1 MHVKIQGGGDGV
13 YANSGSCL
21 AAAMYCE
28 HERQELMKKGM
39 NPVAFFH
46 QYSDFV
52 STREVIERIDNNKKK
67 LRKEDAKFFVLTV
80 SPSADEQRKM
90 GHTLEERIAAFKNYI
105 RNGVMSEYAKNFGR
119 GLSADDIMYYAYVH
133 VERGMKTDE
142 QMHAH
147 IIISRRN
154 MDNSISLSPQSNHRS
169 GKGVIA
175 HGFDRDS
182 FYAKCEHVFDNMLSY
197 SRPVEES
204 YEYRNA
210 MKNGT
215 FQDVANVTAKAA
227 ELEYGVDLSDWVKL
241 IRGELE
247 KESTT
252 VTAKPQY
259 TEPVVDETVVPVQHT
274 TETGIVG
281 FAKKAWNFASGL
293 FGKKT
298 TVPPSPEQQQKEP
311 QTKEEPK
318 LQIANK
324 EPEPVQPVLSA
335 GANTTA
341 VDLYKE
347 GDLYILAMIKNGK
360 LRANNSVERADA
372 EMFFKAKN
380 DGNTKQFYR
389 VCAYLEDKYLKNV
402 PGQDIPE
409 KMQQQ
414 LTAQEQKSVQSVPE
428 ADKRVKVTM
437 DVYYSKATDSYSV
450 IARHGQLYRLY
461 NNIDEADA
469 YRFMNDKKSGDMEQ
483 FNEVCRY
490 LYGKY
495 LKNVPDSKMTDK
507 EQKPQSEQNK
517 IPDGLRI
524 FKLKVKEHYS
534 AALYKDGKRVRFVD
548 KVDKEDVSMF
558 FKAKNSG
565 SPDLMKKVTVDLT
578 SKYFL
583 VPLAKQIA
591 DDFLKVNKN
600 ENITSVNARRNHHG
614 YCWIKHEVDGEWRQ
628 GYRIPEEFTHEINSL
643 PTKDI
648 EFVINCIN
656 NLLIGAF
663 PTVSCSGASTHKKR
677 KRDENKGRTR

>member
-215 FQDVANVTAKAA
+215 FQDVANVTAKVA

-241 IRGELE
+241 IRVELE
-247 KESTT
+247 K
-252 VTAKPQY
+252 
-259 TEPVVDETVVPVQHT
+259 
-274 TETGIVG
+274 
-281 FAKKAWNFASGL
+281 
-293 FGKKT
+293 
-298 TVPPSPEQQQKEP
+298 
-311 QTKEEPK
+311 
-318 LQIANK
+318 
-324 EPEPVQPVLSA
+324 
-335 GANTTA
+335 
-341 VDLYKE
+341 
-347 GDLYILAMIKNGK
+347 
-360 LRANNSVERADA
+360 
-372 EMFFKAKN
+372 
-380 DGNTKQFYR
+380 
-389 VCAYLEDKYLKNV
+389 
-402 PGQDIPE
+402 
-409 KMQQQ
+409 
-414 LTAQEQKSVQSVPE
+414 
-428 ADKRVKVTM
+428 
-437 DVYYSKATDSYSV
+437 
-450 IARHGQLYRLY
+450 
-461 NNIDEADA
+461 
-469 YRFMNDKKSGDMEQ
+469 
-483 FNEVCRY
+483 
-490 LYGKY
+490 
-495 LKNVPDSKMTDK
+495 
-507 EQKPQSEQNK
+507 
-517 IPDGLRI
+517 
-524 FKLKVKEHYS
+524 
-534 AALYKDGKRVRFVD
+534 
-548 KVDKEDVSMF
+548 
-558 FKAKNSG
+558 
-565 SPDLMKKVTVDLT
+565 
-578 SKYFL
+578 
-583 VPLAKQIA
+583 
-591 DDFLKVNKN
+591 
-600 ENITSVNARRNHHG
+600 
-614 YCWIKHEVDGEWRQ
+614 
-628 GYRIPEEFTHEINSL
+628 
-643 PTKDI
+643 
-648 EFVINCIN
+648 
-656 NLLIGAF
+656 
-663 PTVSCSGASTHKKR
+663 
-677 KRDENKGRTR
+677 

>member
-13 YANSGSCL
+13 YANSGSCS

-39 NPVAFFH
+39 NPETFFH

-67 LRKEDAKFFVLTV
+67 LRKEDAKFFVMTV
-80 SPSADEQRKM
+80 SPSVDEQRKM
-90 GHTLEERIAAFKNYI
+90 GSSLDERIAAFKNYI
-105 RNGVMSEYAKNFGR
+105 RNGVMTEYAKNFER
-119 GLSADDIMYYAYVH
+119 GLTAADIMYYAYIH
-133 VERGMKTDE
+133 VDRGDKTGE

-147 IIISRRN
+147 IIVSRRN

-182 FYAKCEHVFDNMLSY
+182 FYAKCEHVFDNLLSY

-215 FQDVANVTAKAA
+215 FQDVANVTAKTA
-227 ELEYGVDLSDWVKL
+227 ELEYGVDLSDWDKL
-241 IRGELE
+241 IRGELN

-274 TETGIVG
+274 TDTGIVG

-298 TVPPSPEQQQKEP
+298 TVPPSPEQQKES

-324 EPEPVQPVLSA
+324 EPEPVHPVLSS

-347 GDLYILAMIKNGK
+347 GDHYILAMIKNGK
-360 LRANNSVERADA
+360 FRANNSVERSDA

-402 PGQDIPE
+402 P
-409 KMQQQ
+409 
-414 LTAQEQKSVQSVPE
+414 
-428 ADKRVKVTM
+428 
-437 DVYYSKATDSYSV
+437 
-450 IARHGQLYRLY
+450 
-461 NNIDEADA
+461 
-469 YRFMNDKKSGDMEQ
+469 
-483 FNEVCRY
+483 
-490 LYGKY
+490 
-495 LKNVPDSKMTDK
+495 DSKMIDK
-507 EQKPQSEQNK
+507 EQKPEQKK

-524 FKLKVKEHYS
+524 FKSKEKEHYS

-565 SPDLMKKVTVDLT
+565 SLDLVKKVADYMTA
-578 SKYFL
+578 KYFL
-583 VPLAKQIA
+583 VPLAKRIA
-591 DDFLKVNKN
+591 EDFQKKN
-600 ENITSVNARRNHHG
+600 RNESITSIRALHG
-614 YCWIKHEVDGEWRQ
+614 YNGYNWIKYDVDNDWHP
-628 GYRIPEEFTHEINSL
+628 GYRIPDRFTDEINSL
-643 PTKDI
+643 PAQLVNVMFDAL
-648 EFVINCIN
+648 NS
-656 NLLIGAF
+656 LLVDAF
-663 PTVSCSGASTHKKR
+663 PTIACGGAGNNKKR
-677 KRDENKGRTR
+677 KKEENSRGRTK

>member
-13 YANSGSCL
+13 YANSGSCS

-28 HERQELMKKGM
+28 HERQELMDKGM
-39 NPVAFFH
+39 KPETFFH

-80 SPSADEQRKM
+80 SPSAGEQRKM
-90 GHTLEERIAAFKNYI
+90 GSTIEERFDAFKKYI
-105 RNGVMSEYAKNFGR
+105 RNGVMTEYAKNFER
-119 GLSADDIMYYAYVH
+119 GLTAADIMYYAYIH
-133 VERGMKTDE
+133 VDRGDKTGE

-147 IIISRRN
+147 IIVSRRN

-182 FYAKCEHVFDNMLSY
+182 FYAKCEHVFDNLLSY

-215 FQDVANVTAKAA
+215 FQDVADVTAKAA
-227 ELEYGVDLSDWVKL
+227 ELEYGVDLSDWDKL
-241 IRGELE
+241 IRGELN

-252 VTAKPQY
+252 VTDKPQY

-274 TETGIVG
+274 TDTGIVG
-281 FAKKAWNFASGL
+281 FTKKAWNFASGL

-298 TVPPSPEQQQKEP
+298 TVPPSPKQQKGP

-347 GDLYILAMIKNGK
+347 GDHYILAMIKNGK
-360 LRANNSVERADA
+360 LRANNSVECSDA
-372 EMFFKAKN
+372 ERFFKAKN

-389 VCAYLEDKYLKNV
+389 VCAYLEDKYLKN
-402 PGQDIPE
+402 
-409 KMQQQ
+409 
-414 LTAQEQKSVQSVPE
+414 A
-428 ADKRVKVTM
+428 
-437 DVYYSKATDSYSV
+437 
-450 IARHGQLYRLY
+450 
-461 NNIDEADA
+461 
-469 YRFMNDKKSGDMEQ
+469 
-483 FNEVCRY
+483 
-490 LYGKY
+490 
-495 LKNVPDSKMTDK
+495 PDSKMIDK
-507 EQKPQSEQNK
+507 EQKPEQKK

-524 FKLKVKEHYS
+524 FKSKEKEHYS

-565 SPDLMKKVTVDLT
+565 SPDLMKKVADDMIA
-578 SKYFL
+578 KYFL
-583 VPLAKQIA
+583 VSLAKRIA
-591 DDFLKVNKN
+591 DDFQKKNKN
-600 ENITSVNARRNHHG
+600 ENITSIRALHG
-614 YCWIKHEVDGEWRQ
+614 HNGYNWIKYDVDNDWHP
-628 GYRIPEEFTHEINSL
+628 GYRIPDRFSDEINSL
-643 PTKDI
+643 PTQLVNVVFDSL
-648 EFVINCIN
+648 NS
-656 NLLIGAF
+656 LLVDAF
-663 PTVSCSGASTHKKR
+663 PTIACGCAGNNKKR
-677 KRDENKGRTR
+677 KKEENSKGRRK